1 MDAEVVVEGRVGDD
15 PGQVRLALHLL
26 KLAPF
31 IHSHCD
37 PPRLVGSIFEALAGQ
52 LGLFDCLHQL
62 ASPWGQ
68 LEGDEAVHLVVDKL
82 LGLLVLA
89 SEEGR
94 GQDVP
99 GGARVAV
106 DDPEN
111 KGGVGPPPL
120 ANWVAGDDILERN
133 LDCGLLLDEPDT
145 HSQSQ
150 TPASGRHAPCLAPGG
165 GQQGM
170 GYLPSGGWQ

>member
-1 MDAEVVVEGRVGDD
+1 MDAEVVVDGRVGED
-15 PGQVRLALHLL
+15 PGQARLALHLL
-26 KLAPF
+26 KLAPL

-37 PPRLVGSIFEALAGQ
+37 PPRLVGSIFEALAGH
-52 LGLFDCLHQL
+52 LGSFDRLHQL

-111 KGGVGPPPL
+111 KGGVGPPPPHRSL
-120 ANWVAGDDILERN
+120 KVHIGNYISVIFSMATKEVKKPAGQN
-133 LDCGLLLDEPDT
+133 G
-145 HSQSQ
+145 S
-150 TPASGRHAPCLAPGG
+150 
-165 GQQGM
+165 
-170 GYLPSGGWQ
+170 